1 MPTYEYECRACS
13 HTFEKFQSMS
23 DEPVKICPQCGGA
36 VRRMIGGGTGI
47 IFKGSGFYIT
57 DSKKAG
63 TASTSSSSSSSG
75 PSSAASPASA
85 EKTSTP
91 AAGPKK
97 ASAGSDAG
105 LPSAKKESA

>member
-1 MPTYEYECRACS
+1 
-13 HTFEKFQSMS
+13 
-23 DEPVKICPQCGGA
+23 
-36 VRRMIGGGTGI
+36 MIGGGTGI

-75 PSSAASPASA
+75 PSSPTSPASA
-85 EKTSTP
+85 EKTSAP

-97 ASAGSDAG
+97 VSAGSDAG